1 MSMKVVQLTSDYE
14 MKPFDCGD
22 TELNGFLLNEAK
34 AFSKNRLANTFL
46 ICDGDVIIGYFSLFN
61 DKISKQEVSKA
72 VWRKIKKLFPHS
84 KHFGSYPA
92 VKIGRFA
99 IALQYRN
106 CSMGR
111 KMMVVLQYRLKKE
124 ISSSTF
130 RFLTVDAYLEAIPFY
145 ERNGFKRLDPEEIAG
160 NTRTMFF
167 DMMQLDF

>member
-1 MSMKVVQLTSDYE
+1 MKS
-14 MKPFDCGD
+14 FNCGNA
-22 TELNGFLLNEAK
+22 ELNGFLLNEAK

-72 VWRKIKKLFPHS
+72 VWRKIKKLF
-84 KHFGSYPA
+84 
-92 VKIGRFA
+92 A

-106 CSMGR
+106 CGMGR